1 MSSPLEQVMEHAR
14 RELTK
19 TIVGQADALDLLIVT
34 VICGGH
40 ALVEGVPG
48 LAKTLAVRTLARLLR
63 LQFQRV
69 QGTPDLMPAD
79 ITGSS
84 VFNMGMGTF
93 ALHQGPVFTDLLLVD
108 EINRMP
114 PRTQAALL
122 ECMEE
127 RQVTV
132 DNATYQLEKPFMVI
146 ATQNPIEM
154 EGTYALPEAQRDRF
168 MARVSVG
175 YPVESAEIAMLEGH
189 TAHNPLDD
197 LEPVTDAGEIR
208 KVIEIVGRVHVS
220 PAVQRYAVALT
231 TATRASNDLH
241 LGASPRATLHLV
253 RAAKAVAA
261 TQGRDYVLPDDI
273 HGITTPVLAHRLL
286 PNVEATMSGRT
297 TAAILAGIVESV
309 PVPDAH
315 RA

>member
-1 MSSPLEQVMEHAR
+1 
-14 RELTK
+14 
-19 TIVGQADALDLLIVT
+19 
-34 VICGGH
+34 
-40 ALVEGVPG
+40 
-48 LAKTLAVRTLARLLR
+48 
-63 LQFQRV
+63 
-69 QGTPDLMPAD
+69 
-79 ITGSS
+79 
-84 VFNMGMGTF
+84 
-93 ALHQGPVFTDLLLVD
+93 
-108 EINRMP
+108 
-114 PRTQAALL
+114 
-122 ECMEE
+122 MEE

-132 DNATYQLEKPFMVI
+132 DNSTYQLEKPFMVI

-220 PAVQRYAVALT
+220 SAVHRYAVALT
-231 TATRASNDLH
+231 TATRTSNDLH

-261 TQGRDYVLPDDI
+261 TQGRDFVLPDDI
-273 HGITTPVLAHRLL
+273 HGITLPVLAHRLL

-297 TAAILAGIVESV
+297 TSAILSGIVESV
-309 PVPDAH
+309 PVPDAG